1 MFMDGRNP
9 GSGEETEARIRQLTQ
24 GPPEFAQAARQ
35 AARQP
40 IRQFRAVVQT
50 LPPGK
55 YWLTIDPPMESLGLE
70 IAFADAAGRHW
81 VRRVT
86 GELCER
92 DTGALHYCD
101 IASPV
106 EYHLLNQW
114 N

>member
-1 MFMDGRNP
+1 MDP
-9 GSGEETEARIRQLTQ
+9 
-24 GPPEFAQAARQ
+24 QAARQ

-55 YWLTIDPPMESLGLE
+55 YWLTIDPPMESPGLE
-70 IAFADAAGRHW
+70 IAFTDAAGRHW

-92 DTGALHYCD
+92 DTGALHYYD

-106 EYHLLNQW
+106 EYDLLNQW